1 VVSVLNGALSCWG
14 MVTVS
19 MPRAKVIVSERL
31 VPDIHYAGL
40 RPQSNDNVTISTP
53 ASAIKYLISSRP
65 RPISLASKSMR
76 AIEHLLVFDKAH
88 QNVAQATFQDTLPDH
103 GVNAK

>member
-1 VVSVLNGALSCWG
+1 

-19 MPRAKVIVSERL
+19 MPRCEVIVSERL
-31 VPDIHYAGL
+31 VRGIDYAGL
-40 RPQSNDNVTISTP
+40 RPQSKDNVTISTP
-53 ASAIKYLISSRP
+53 ALAIKYLLSLRP
-65 RPISLASKSMR
+65 RSISLASKSIR

-88 QNVAQATFQDTLPDH
+88 QNVAQATFQNTLPDH